1 MAGLFRGETFD
12 TNKDIPDLSGRS
24 FLVTGGSAGI
34 GLGIASHILQ
44 HNPKRLLF
52 LSNREDHAVDTLRHL
67 KQYGD
72 TSKVE
77 WVQCDL
83 NDLKQVEKVG
93 RRLAEKESELD
104 VLVLN
109 AGLGVGKFDLSKD
122 GYDTHFQTNV
132 LSHFLL
138 AKMLLPN
145 LKKKAEKTGDSRIV
159 FQSSSLHIAG
169 VKDVKFE
176 SIEEINTDV
185 GPSILYNRTKLA
197 DILVAFKI
205 DRDLKA
211 AGVNNVFVN
220 TTHPGLV
227 GTEQQEQ
234 AVDAYGKWMGAVFAA
249 MTPAAKDPIDEGCR
263 PALFAATMPDVGS
276 EADPG

>member
-1 MAGLFRGETFD
+1 M
-12 TNKDIPDLSGRS
+12 K
-24 FLVTGGSAGI
+24 
-34 GLGIASHILQ
+34 
-44 HNPKRLLF
+44 
-52 LSNREDHAVDTLRHL
+52 HL

-83 NDLKQVEKVG
+83 NDLKQVQAVGKKLADKEK
-93 RRLAEKESELD
+93 ELD
-104 VLVLN
+104 VLVFN
-109 AGLGVGKFDLSKD
+109 AGLGVGKFELSKD
-122 GYDTHFQTNV
+122 GNDTHFQTNV

-145 LKKKAEKTGDSRIV
+145 LKKKAERTGDARIV

-169 VKDVKFE
+169 VENVMFE
-176 SIEEINTDV
+176 SIEEINQDV

-211 AGVNNVFVN
+211 AGVNNIFVN
-220 TTHPGLV
+220 ATHPGLV
-227 GTEQQEQ
+227 ATEQQEQ
-234 AVDAYGKWMGAVFAA
+234 AVDAYGKWMGILFAA
-249 MTPAAKDPIDEGCR
+249 MTPAAKDPIDEG
-263 PALFAATMPDVGS
+263 
-276 EADPG
+276 